1 MTRILNDILEKDV
14 IFKSYASTIID
25 EVTGIHYNE
34 QDEVDYQTERSEQ
47 LGTLF
52 RKNIYQMIP
61 QEVTPMIPSS
71 LQPTHLTM
79 NHLS

>member
-1 MTRILNDILEKDV
+1 H
-14 IFKSYASTIID
+14 F
-25 EVTGIHYNE
+25 YNE
-34 QDEVDYQTERSEQ
+34 QDEADYQTERSEQ

-71 LQPTHLTM
+71 RIVVTHL
-79 NHLS
+79 